1 MFVAK
6 NAWAELRRHPWR
18 TALMVIVSL
27 LVTMWSVFGAAVMHE
42 YHAAHGEGYVALKPQ
57 AVVRMT
63 DTALSDRSGDDA
75 DWTKRYIT
83 WEEYNV
89 LGAAA
94 QAKHVQFDYSVV
106 ASVPV
111 RSTGS
116 FKAITTSATSGA
128 SQNETGGDF
137 TLTSFYNEAAVDA
150 NEYGT
155 FKVVEGN
162 KLNYQDVTARDA
174 LVSQELAKK
183 NNLKVG
189 STITVGN
196 PANAKTTYTFTVGGI
211 YTYTDTPQGV
221 QGADA
226 QFAKDNRNNV
236 IYTSY
241 YDFAASGLDTTEGT
255 GWAVP
260 DINIVFT
267 LANPQAYEQFKSA
280 LKPDLPE
287 GFAVSSPTIDA
298 YNHSLELLDQLA
310 NTTKVMLICLWSVGG
325 ALALLLTLLE
335 ACPRREEIGYGLAV
349 GITKSRMAWQFM
361 VEILLQT
368 VLGVALGLLIGGWTA
383 NPLATQLA
391 QGHTIAMHGGVLWN
405 VAWIALLACLLLA
418 IIAGVRVAL
427 FRTAQLTRSPYLDS
441 ADPTTKEQ

>member
-42 YHAAHGEGYVALKPQ
+42 YHAAHGEGYEALKPQ

-63 DTALSDRSGDDA
+63 DTALSDRNGDNA

-94 QAKHVQFDYSVV
+94 QSKHVQFDYSVV

-111 RSTGS
+111 RSTDS

-162 KLNYQDVTARDA
+162 KLNYQDVTARDV
-174 LVSQELAKK
+174 LISQELAKK

-189 STITVGN
+189 STITVDN

-226 QFAKDNRNNV
+226 QFAKDNRDNV

-287 GFAVSSPTIDA
+287 GFAVSSPTINA
-298 YNHSLELLDQLA
+298 YNHSLEPLDKLA

-325 ALALLLTLLE
+325 ALVLLLTLLE
-335 ACPRREEIGYGLAV
+335 ACPRRGEIGYGLAV
-349 GITKSRMAWQFM
+349 GVTKSRMAWQFM

-427 FRTAQLTRSPYLDS
+427 FRTAQLTHSPYLDP
-441 ADPTTKEQ
+441 AEPTTKEQ

>member
-42 YHAAHGEGYVALKPQ
+42 YHAAHGEGYEGLKPQ
-57 AVVRMT
+57 AAVRMT

-83 WEEYNV
+83 WNEYNV

-94 QAKHVQFDYSVV
+94 QSKHVQFDYSVV

-111 RSTGS
+111 RSTDS

-162 KLNYQDVTARDA
+162 KLNYQDVTARDV
-174 LVSQELAKK
+174 LISQELAKK

-221 QGADA
+221 QGDDA

-298 YNHSLELLDQLA
+298 YNHSLEPLDQLA

-349 GITKSRMAWQFM
+349 GVTKSRMAWQFM

-427 FRTAQLTRSPYLDS
+427 FRTAQLTHSPYLDS

>member
-42 YHAAHGEGYVALKPQ
+42 YHAAHGEGYGALKPQ

-226 QFAKDNRNNV
+226 QFAKDNRDNV

-298 YNHSLELLDQLA
+298 YNHSLEPLDQLA

-349 GITKSRMAWQFM
+349 GVTKSRMAWQFM

-368 VLGVALGLLIGGWTA
+368 VLGVALGLMIGGWTA

-427 FRTAQLTRSPYLDS
+427 FRTAQLTHSPYLDS

>member
-42 YHAAHGEGYVALKPQ
+42 YHAAHGEGYEGLKPQ

-63 DTALSDRSGDDA
+63 DTALSDRNGDDA

-83 WEEYNV
+83 WNEYNV

-94 QAKHVQFDYSVV
+94 QSKHVQFDYSVV

-111 RSTGS
+111 RSTDS

-162 KLNYQDVTARDA
+162 KLNYQDVTARDV
-174 LVSQELAKK
+174 LISQELAKK

-221 QGADA
+221 QGDDA

-298 YNHSLELLDQLA
+298 YNHSLEPLDQLA

-349 GITKSRMAWQFM
+349 GVTKSRMAWQFM

-427 FRTAQLTRSPYLDS
+427 FRTAQLTHSPYLDS

>member
-6 NAWAELRRHPWR
+6 NTWAELRRHPWR

-42 YHAAHGEGYVALKPQ
+42 YHAAHGEGYEALKPQ

-63 DTALSDRSGDDA
+63 DTALSDRNGDDA

-83 WEEYNV
+83 WNEYNV

-137 TLTSFYNEAAVDA
+137 TLTSFYNEAAVNA

-162 KLNYQDVTARDA
+162 KLNYQDVTARDV
-174 LVSQELAKK
+174 LISQELAKK

-221 QGADA
+221 QGDDA

-298 YNHSLELLDQLA
+298 YNHSLEPLDKLA
-310 NTTKVMLICLWSVGG
+310 NTTKVMLICLWSIGG

-335 ACPRREEIGYGLAV
+335 ACPRRGEIGYGLAV
-349 GITKSRMAWQFM
+349 GVTKSRMAWQFM

-368 VLGVALGLLIGGWTA
+368 VVGVALGLLIGGWTA

-405 VAWIALLACLLLA
+405 VTWIALLACLLLA

-427 FRTAQLTRSPYLDS
+427 FRTAQLTHSPYLDS
-441 ADPTTKEQ
+441 AEPTTKEQ

>member
-42 YHAAHGEGYVALKPQ
+42 YHAAHGEGYEALKPQ

-63 DTALSDRSGDDA
+63 DTALSDRNGDNA

-94 QAKHVQFDYSVV
+94 QSKHVQFDYSVV

-111 RSTGS
+111 RSTDS

-162 KLNYQDVTARDA
+162 KLNYQDVTARDV
-174 LVSQELAKK
+174 LISQELAKK

-189 STITVGN
+189 STITVDN

-226 QFAKDNRNNV
+226 QFAKDNRDNV

-241 YDFAASGLDTTEGT
+241 YDFAVSGLDTTEGT

-287 GFAVSSPTIDA
+287 GFAVSSPTINA
-298 YNHSLELLDQLA
+298 YNHSLEPLDKLA

-325 ALALLLTLLE
+325 ALVLLLTLLE
-335 ACPRREEIGYGLAV
+335 ACPRRGEIGYGLAV
-349 GITKSRMAWQFM
+349 GVTKSRMAWQFM

-427 FRTAQLTRSPYLDS
+427 FRTAQLTHSPYLDS
-441 ADPTTKEQ
+441 ADSTTKEQ

>member
-6 NAWAELRRHPWR
+6 NAWAELRCHPWR

-42 YHAAHGEGYVALKPQ
+42 YHAAHGEGYEALKPQ

-63 DTALSDRSGDDA
+63 DTALSDRNGDDA

-94 QAKHVQFDYSVV
+94 QAKQVQFDYSVV

-162 KLNYQDVTARDA
+162 KLNYQDVTARDV
-174 LVSQELAKK
+174 LISQELAKK

-287 GFAVSSPTIDA
+287 GFAVSSPTIDT
-298 YNHSLELLDQLA
+298 YNHSLEPLDKLA
-310 NTTKVMLICLWSVGG
+310 NTTKVMLICLWSIGG

-335 ACPRREEIGYGLAV
+335 ACPRRDEIGYGLAV
-349 GITKSRMAWQFM
+349 GVTKSRMAWQFM

-368 VLGVALGLLIGGWTA
+368 VVGVALGLLIGGWTA

-405 VAWIALLACLLLA
+405 VTWIALLACLLLA

-427 FRTAQLTRSPYLDS
+427 FRTAQLTHSPYLDS
-441 ADPTTKEQ
+441 ADSTMKEQ

>member
-42 YHAAHGEGYVALKPQ
+42 YHAAHGEGYGALKPQ

-116 FKAITTSATSGA
+116 FKATTTSATSGA

-298 YNHSLELLDQLA
+298 YNHSLEPLDQLA

-349 GITKSRMAWQFM
+349 GVTKSRMAWQFM

-427 FRTAQLTRSPYLDS
+427 FRTAQLTHSPYLDS

>member
-6 NAWAELRRHPWR
+6 NAWTELRRHPWR
-18 TALMVIVSL
+18 TALMLIVSL

-42 YHAAHGEGYVALKPQ
+42 YHAAHGEGYETLKPQ

-63 DTALSDRSGDDA
+63 DTALSDRNGDDA

-94 QAKHVQFDYSVV
+94 QAKQVQFDYSVV

-162 KLNYQDVTARDA
+162 KLNYQDVTARDV
-174 LVSQELAKK
+174 LISQELAKK

-298 YNHSLELLDQLA
+298 YNHSLEPLDKLA

-349 GITKSRMAWQFM
+349 GVTKSRMAWQFM

-368 VLGVALGLLIGGWTA
+368 VVGVALGLLIGGWTA

-405 VAWIALLACLLLA
+405 VTWIALLACLLLA
-418 IIAGVRVAL
+418 IVASVRVAL
-427 FRTAQLTRSPYLDS
+427 FRTAQLTHSPYLNS

>member
-42 YHAAHGEGYVALKPQ
+42 YHAAHGEGYGALKPQ

>member
-298 YNHSLELLDQLA
+298 YNHSLEPLDKLA

>member
-42 YHAAHGEGYVALKPQ
+42 YHAAHGEGYEALKPQ

-63 DTALSDRSGDDA
+63 DTALSDRNGDDA

-94 QAKHVQFDYSVV
+94 QSKHVQFDYSVV

-111 RSTGS
+111 RSTDS

-155 FKVVEGN
+155 FKVVEGT
-162 KLNYQDVTARDA
+162 KLNYQDVTARDV
-174 LVSQELAKK
+174 LISQELAKK

-298 YNHSLELLDQLA
+298 YNHSLEPLDKLA

-349 GITKSRMAWQFM
+349 GVTKSRMAWQFM

-405 VAWIALLACLLLA
+405 VTWIALLAYLLLA
-418 IIAGVRVAL
+418 IVAGVRVAL
-427 FRTAQLTRSPYLDS
+427 FRTAQLTHSPYLDP
-441 ADPTTKEQ
+441 AEPTTKEQ

>member
-42 YHAAHGEGYVALKPQ
+42 YHAAHGEGYEALKPQ

-298 YNHSLELLDQLA
+298 YNHSLEPLDKLA
-310 NTTKVMLICLWSVGG
+310 GTTKIMLICLWSVGG

-349 GITKSRMAWQFM
+349 GVTKSRMAWQFM

-427 FRTAQLTRSPYLDS
+427 FRTAQLMHSPYLDS
-441 ADPTTKEQ
+441 ADSTTKEQ

>member
-42 YHAAHGEGYVALKPQ
+42 YHAAHGEGYEALKPQ

-63 DTALSDRSGDDA
+63 DTALSDRNGDDA

-83 WEEYNV
+83 WNEYNV

-94 QAKHVQFDYSVV
+94 QAKQVQFDYSVV

-111 RSTGS
+111 RSTDS

-128 SQNETGGDF
+128 GQNETGGDF

-150 NEYGT
+150 NEYGS
-155 FKVVEGN
+155 FKVVEGT
-162 KLNYQDVTARDA
+162 KLNYQDVTARDV
-174 LVSQELAKK
+174 LISQELAKK

-211 YTYTDTPQGV
+211 YTYTSTPQGV
-221 QGADA
+221 QGDDA

-241 YDFAASGLDTTEGT
+241 YDFASTSCSRWPIHRRT
-255 GWAVP
+255 
-260 DINIVFT
+260 N
-267 LANPQAYEQFKSA
+267 
-280 LKPDLPE
+280 
-287 GFAVSSPTIDA
+287 SSRA
-298 YNHSLELLDQLA
+298 
-310 NTTKVMLICLWSVGG
+310 
-325 ALALLLTLLE
+325 
-335 ACPRREEIGYGLAV
+335 R
-349 GITKSRMAWQFM
+349 
-361 VEILLQT
+361 
-368 VLGVALGLLIGGWTA
+368 
-383 NPLATQLA
+383 
-391 QGHTIAMHGGVLWN
+391 
-405 VAWIALLACLLLA
+405 
-418 IIAGVRVAL
+418 
-427 FRTAQLTRSPYLDS
+427 
-441 ADPTTKEQ
+441 

>member
-42 YHAAHGEGYVALKPQ
+42 YHAAHGEGYEGLKPQ

-83 WEEYNV
+83 WNEYNV

-94 QAKHVQFDYSVV
+94 QSKHVQFDYSVV

-111 RSTGS
+111 RSTDS

-162 KLNYQDVTARDA
+162 KLNYQDVTARDV
-174 LVSQELAKK
+174 LISQELAKK

-298 YNHSLELLDQLA
+298 YNHSLEPLDQLA

-349 GITKSRMAWQFM
+349 GVTKSRMAWQFM

-427 FRTAQLTRSPYLDS
+427 FRTAQLTHSPYLDS
-441 ADPTTKEQ
+441 ADSTTKEQ

>member
-18 TALMVIVSL
+18 TALMVIASL

-42 YHAAHGEGYVALKPQ
+42 YHAAHGEGYEALKPQ

-63 DTALSDRSGDDA
+63 DTALSDRNGDDA

-83 WEEYNV
+83 WNEYNV

-111 RSTGS
+111 HSTDS

-137 TLTSFYNEAAVDA
+137 TLTSFYNEAAVNA

-162 KLNYQDVTARDA
+162 KLNYQDVTARDV
-174 LVSQELAKK
+174 LISQELAKK

-189 STITVGN
+189 STITVDN

-226 QFAKDNRNNV
+226 QFAKDNRDNV

-298 YNHSLELLDQLA
+298 YNHSLEPLDKLA

-325 ALALLLTLLE
+325 ALVLLLTLLE

-349 GITKSRMAWQFM
+349 GVTKSRMAWQFM

-368 VLGVALGLLIGGWTA
+368 VVGVALGLLIGGWTA

-405 VAWIALLACLLLA
+405 VTWIALLACLLLA

-427 FRTAQLTRSPYLDS
+427 FRTAQLTHSPYLDS
-441 ADPTTKEQ
+441 ADSTTKEQ

>member
-42 YHAAHGEGYVALKPQ
+42 YHAAHGEGYEALKPQ

-63 DTALSDRSGDDA
+63 DTALSDRNGDDA

-83 WEEYNV
+83 WNEYNV

-111 RSTGS
+111 RSTDS

-137 TLTSFYNEAAVDA
+137 TLTSFYNEAAVNA

-162 KLNYQDVTARDA
+162 KLNYQDVTARDV
-174 LVSQELAKK
+174 LISQELAKK

-221 QGADA
+221 QGDDA

-298 YNHSLELLDQLA
+298 YNHSLEPLDKLA
-310 NTTKVMLICLWSVGG
+310 GTTKIMLICLWSVGG

-349 GITKSRMAWQFM
+349 GVTKSRMAWQFM

-427 FRTAQLTRSPYLDS
+427 FRTAQLMHSPYLDS
-441 ADPTTKEQ
+441 ADSTTKEQ

>member
-42 YHAAHGEGYVALKPQ
+42 YHAAHGGGYEGLKPQ

-63 DTALSDRSGDDA
+63 DTALSDRNGDDA

-83 WEEYNV
+83 WNEYNV

-94 QAKHVQFDYSVV
+94 QSKHVQFDYSVV

-111 RSTGS
+111 RSTDS

-162 KLNYQDVTARDA
+162 KLNYQDVTARDV
-174 LVSQELAKK
+174 LISQELAKK

-221 QGADA
+221 QGDDA

-298 YNHSLELLDQLA
+298 YNHSLEPLDQLA

-349 GITKSRMAWQFM
+349 GVTKSRMAWQFM

-427 FRTAQLTRSPYLDS
+427 FRTAQLTHSPYLDS

>member
-1 MFVAK
+1 MCI
-6 NAWAELRRHPWR
+6 RD
-18 TALMVIVSL
+18 S
-27 LVTMWSVFGAAVMHE
+27 
-42 YHAAHGEGYVALKPQ
+42 
-57 AVVRMT
+57 
-63 DTALSDRSGDDA
+63 
-75 DWTKRYIT
+75 
-83 WEEYNV
+83 
-89 LGAAA
+89 
-94 QAKHVQFDYSVV
+94 
-106 ASVPV
+106 
-111 RSTGS
+111 
-116 FKAITTSATSGA
+116 SGA

-162 KLNYQDVTARDA
+162 KLNYQDVTARDV
-174 LVSQELAKK
+174 LISQELAKK
-183 NNLKVG
+183 NNLKAG

-226 QFAKDNRNNV
+226 QFAKDNRDNV

-267 LANPQAYEQFKSA
+267 LANPQAYEQFTSA

-298 YNHSLELLDQLA
+298 YNHSLEPLDKLA

-349 GITKSRMAWQFM
+349 GVTKSRMAWQFM

-405 VAWIALLACLLLA
+405 VTWIALLACLSLA

-427 FRTAQLTRSPYLDS
+427 FRTAQLTHSPYLDP
-441 ADPTTKEQ
+441 AEPTTKEQ

>member
-42 YHAAHGEGYVALKPQ
+42 YHAAHGEGYGALKPQ

-260 DINIVFT
+260 NINIVFT

-298 YNHSLELLDQLA
+298 YNHSLEPLDQLA

-349 GITKSRMAWQFM
+349 GVTKSRMAWQFM

-427 FRTAQLTRSPYLDS
+427 FRTAQLTHSPYLDS

>member
-42 YHAAHGEGYVALKPQ
+42 YHAAHGEGYEALKPQ

-63 DTALSDRSGDDA
+63 DTALSDRNGDNA

-94 QAKHVQFDYSVV
+94 QSKHVQFDYSVV

-111 RSTGS
+111 RSTDS

-162 KLNYQDVTARDA
+162 KLNYQDVTARDV
-174 LVSQELAKK
+174 LISQELAKK

-226 QFAKDNRNNV
+226 QFAKDNRDNV

-267 LANPQAYEQFKSA
+267 LANPQAYEQFTSA

-287 GFAVSSPTIDA
+287 GFAVSSPTINA
-298 YNHSLELLDQLA
+298 YNHSLEPLDKLA

-349 GITKSRMAWQFM
+349 GVTKSRMAWQFM

-405 VAWIALLACLLLA
+405 VTWIALLACLLLA

-427 FRTAQLTRSPYLDS
+427 FRTAQLTHSPYLDS

>member
-42 YHAAHGEGYVALKPQ
+42 YHAAHGEGYGALKPQ

-94 QAKHVQFDYSVV
+94 QSKHVQFDYSVV

-111 RSTGS
+111 RSTDS

-298 YNHSLELLDQLA
+298 YNHSLEPLDQLA

-349 GITKSRMAWQFM
+349 GVTKSRMAWQFM

-427 FRTAQLTRSPYLDS
+427 FRTAQLTHSPYLDS

>member
-42 YHAAHGEGYVALKPQ
+42 YHAAHGEGYGALKPQ

-236 IYTSY
+236 IYTNY

-298 YNHSLELLDQLA
+298 YNHSLEPLDQLA

-335 ACPRREEIGYGLAV
+335 ACPRRKEIGYGLAV
-349 GITKSRMAWQFM
+349 GVTKSRMAWQFM

-405 VAWIALLACLLLA
+405 IAWIALLACLLLA

-427 FRTAQLTRSPYLDS
+427 FRTAQLTHSPYLDS

>member
-42 YHAAHGEGYVALKPQ
+42 YHAAHGEGYEALKPQ

-63 DTALSDRSGDDA
+63 DTALSDRNGDDA

-94 QAKHVQFDYSVV
+94 QAKQVQFDYSVV

-162 KLNYQDVTARDA
+162 KLNYQDVTARDV
-174 LVSQELAKK
+174 LISQELAKK

-298 YNHSLELLDQLA
+298 YNHSFEPLDKLA
-310 NTTKVMLICLWSVGG
+310 GTTKVMLICLWSIGG

-349 GITKSRMAWQFM
+349 GVTKSRIAWQFM
-361 VEILLQT
+361 LEILLQT
-368 VLGVALGLLIGGWTA
+368 VVGVALGLLIGGWTA

-405 VAWIALLACLLLA
+405 VTWIALLACLLLA

-427 FRTAQLTRSPYLDS
+427 FRTAQLTHSPYLNS

>member
-63 DTALSDRSGDDA
+63 DTALSDRNGDDA

-111 RSTGS
+111 RSTSS
-116 FKAITTSATSGA
+116 FKAITSNTTSGA
-128 SQNETGGDF
+128 NQNETGGDF

-155 FKVVEGN
+155 FKVVEGG
-162 KLNYQDVTARDA
+162 KLNYQDVTARDV
-174 LVSQELAKK
+174 LISQELAKK

-211 YTYTDTPQGV
+211 YTYTSTPQGV
-221 QGADA
+221 QGDDA

-280 LKPDLPE
+280 LKPNLPE

-298 YNHSLELLDQLA
+298 YNHSLEPLDKLA
-310 NTTKVMLICLWSVGG
+310 GTTKIMLICLWGVGG

-335 ACPRREEIGYGLAV
+335 VCPRREEIGYGLAV
-349 GITKSRMAWQFM
+349 GVTKSRMAWQFM
-361 VEILLQT
+361 LDILLQT
-368 VLGVALGLLIGGWTA
+368 VVGVALGLLIGGWTA
-383 NPLATQLA
+383 NPLTTQLA

-405 VAWIALLACLLLA
+405 VTWIALLACLLLA
-418 IIAGVRVAL
+418 IVAGVRVAL
-427 FRTAQLTRSPYLDS
+427 FRTAQLTHSPYLDS

>member
-42 YHAAHGEGYVALKPQ
+42 YHAAHGEGYEALKPQ

-63 DTALSDRSGDDA
+63 DTALSDRNGDNA

-94 QAKHVQFDYSVV
+94 QSKHVQFDYSVV

-111 RSTGS
+111 RSTDS

-162 KLNYQDVTARDA
+162 KLNYQDVTARDV
-174 LVSQELAKK
+174 LISQELAKK

-226 QFAKDNRNNV
+226 QFAKDNRDNV

-298 YNHSLELLDQLA
+298 YNHSLEPLDKLA
-310 NTTKVMLICLWSVGG
+310 GTTKVMLICLWSVGG
-325 ALALLLTLLE
+325 AFALLLTLLE
-335 ACPRREEIGYGLAV
+335 ACPRRGEIGYGLAV
-349 GITKSRMAWQFM
+349 GVTKSRMAWQFM

-405 VAWIALLACLLLA
+405 VTWIALLAYLLLA
-418 IIAGVRVAL
+418 IVAGVRVAL
-427 FRTAQLTRSPYLDS
+427 FRTAQLTHSPYLDP
-441 ADPTTKEQ
+441 AEPTTKEQ

>member
-42 YHAAHGEGYVALKPQ
+42 YHAAHGEGYGALKPQ

-298 YNHSLELLDQLA
+298 YNHSLEPLDQLA

-349 GITKSRMAWQFM
+349 GVTKSRMAWQFM

-391 QGHTIAMHGGVLWN
+391 QGHTIAMRGGVLWN

-427 FRTAQLTRSPYLDS
+427 FRTAQLTHSPYLDS

>member
-42 YHAAHGEGYVALKPQ
+42 YHAAHGEGYGALKPQ

-116 FKAITTSATSGA
+116 FKAITTSATYGA

-298 YNHSLELLDQLA
+298 YNHSLEPLDQLA

-349 GITKSRMAWQFM
+349 GVTKSRMAWQFM

-427 FRTAQLTRSPYLDS
+427 FRTAQLTHSPYLDS

>member
-42 YHAAHGEGYVALKPQ
+42 YHAAHGEGYGALKPQ

-298 YNHSLELLDQLA
+298 YNHSLEPLDQLA

-335 ACPRREEIGYGLAV
+335 ACPRREEIGYGLAGGV
-349 GITKSRMAWQFM
+349 TKSRMAWQFM

-427 FRTAQLTRSPYLDS
+427 FRTAQLTHSPYLDS

>member
-42 YHAAHGEGYVALKPQ
+42 YHAAHGEGYGALKPQ

-226 QFAKDNRNNV
+226 QFAKDNRDNV

-298 YNHSLELLDQLA
+298 YNHSLEPLDQLA

-349 GITKSRMAWQFM
+349 GVTKSRMAWQFM

-405 VAWIALLACLLLA
+405 VVWIALLACLLLA

-427 FRTAQLTRSPYLDS
+427 FRTAQLTHSPYLDS

>member
-42 YHAAHGEGYVALKPQ
+42 YHAAHGEGYGALKPQ

-137 TLTSFYNEAAVDA
+137 TLTSFYNEGAVDA

-298 YNHSLELLDQLA
+298 YNHSLEPLDQLA

-349 GITKSRMAWQFM
+349 GVTKSRMAWQFM

-368 VLGVALGLLIGGWTA
+368 VLGVALGLLIGGWTG

-427 FRTAQLTRSPYLDS
+427 FRTAQLTHSPYLDS

>member
-42 YHAAHGEGYVALKPQ
+42 YHAAHGEGYEGLKPQ

-63 DTALSDRSGDDA
+63 DTALSDRNGDDA

-83 WEEYNV
+83 WNEYNV

-94 QAKHVQFDYSVV
+94 QSKHVQFDYSVV

-111 RSTGS
+111 RSTSS

-162 KLNYQDVTARDA
+162 KLNYQDVTARDV
-174 LVSQELAKK
+174 LISQELAKK

-221 QGADA
+221 QGDDA
-226 QFAKDNRNNV
+226 QFAKDNRDNV

-298 YNHSLELLDQLA
+298 YNHSLEPLDQLA

-349 GITKSRMAWQFM
+349 GVTKSRMAWQFM

-427 FRTAQLTRSPYLDS
+427 FRTAQLTHSPYLDS

>member
-42 YHAAHGEGYVALKPQ
+42 YHVAHGEGYEALKPQ

-63 DTALSDRSGDDA
+63 DTALSDRNGDDA

-83 WEEYNV
+83 WDEYNV

-94 QAKHVQFDYSVV
+94 QAKQVQFDYSVV

-111 RSTGS
+111 RATGS
-116 FKAITTSATSGA
+116 FKAVTTNATSGA
-128 SQNETGGDF
+128 DQNETGGDF

-155 FKVVEGN
+155 FKVVEGS
-162 KLNYQDVTARDA
+162 KLNYQDVTAHDV
-174 LVSQELAKK
+174 LISQELAKK

-189 STITVGN
+189 DTITIGN
-196 PANAKTTYTFTVGGI
+196 PADAKTTYTFTVGGI
-211 YTYTDTPQGV
+211 YAYTGTPQGV
-221 QGADA
+221 LGDDA

-287 GFAVSSPTIDA
+287 GFAVSSPTITA
-298 YNHSLELLDQLA
+298 YNHSLEPLDKLA
-310 NTTKVMLICLWSVGG
+310 NTTKVMLICLWSIGG
-325 ALALLLTLLE
+325 ALALLLALLE

-349 GITKSRMAWQFM
+349 GVTKSRMAWQFM

-405 VAWIALLACLLLA
+405 VTWIALLACLLLS

-427 FRTAQLTRSPYLDS
+427 FRTAQLTHSPYLDS

>member
-42 YHAAHGEGYVALKPQ
+42 YHAAHGEGYEALKPQ

-63 DTALSDRSGDDA
+63 DTALSDRNGDDA

-94 QAKHVQFDYSVV
+94 QSKHVQFDYSVV

-111 RSTGS
+111 RSTDS

-137 TLTSFYNEAAVDA
+137 TLTSFYNEAAVNA

-162 KLNYQDVTARDA
+162 KLNYQDVTARDV
-174 LVSQELAKK
+174 LISQELAKK

-226 QFAKDNRNNV
+226 QFAKDNRDNV

-298 YNHSLELLDQLA
+298 YNHSLEPLDKLA
-310 NTTKVMLICLWSVGG
+310 NTTKVMLICLWSIGG

-349 GITKSRMAWQFM
+349 GVTKSRMAWQFM

-427 FRTAQLTRSPYLDS
+427 FRTAQLTHSPYLDS
-441 ADPTTKEQ
+441 ADSTTKEQ

>member
-18 TALMVIVSL
+18 TALMVIASL

-42 YHAAHGEGYVALKPQ
+42 YHAAHGEGYEALKPQ

-63 DTALSDRSGDDA
+63 DTALSDRNGDDA

-83 WEEYNV
+83 WNEYNV

-111 RSTGS
+111 RSTDS

-137 TLTSFYNEAAVDA
+137 TLTSFYNEAAVNA

-162 KLNYQDVTARDA
+162 KLNYQDVTARDV
-174 LVSQELAKK
+174 LISQELAKK

-189 STITVGN
+189 STITIGN
-196 PANAKTTYTFTVGGI
+196 PADAKAAYTFTVGGI
-211 YTYTDTPQGV
+211 YTYTSTPQGV
-221 QGADA
+221 QGDDA

-298 YNHSLELLDQLA
+298 YNHSLEPLDKLA
-310 NTTKVMLICLWSVGG
+310 NTTKVMLICLWSIGG

-349 GITKSRMAWQFM
+349 GVTKSRMAWQFM

-427 FRTAQLTRSPYLDS
+427 FRTAQLTHSPYLDS
-441 ADPTTKEQ
+441 ADSTTKEQ

>member
-42 YHAAHGEGYVALKPQ
+42 YHAAHGEGYGALKPQ

-226 QFAKDNRNNV
+226 QFAKDNRDNV

-298 YNHSLELLDQLA
+298 YNHSLEPLDQLA

-368 VLGVALGLLIGGWTA
+368 VLGVALGLMIGGWTA

-427 FRTAQLTRSPYLDS
+427 FRTAQLTHSPYLDS

>member
-42 YHAAHGEGYVALKPQ
+42 YHAAHGEGYGALKPQ

-196 PANAKTTYTFTVGGI
+196 PANAKTTYTFTIGGI

-298 YNHSLELLDQLA
+298 YNHSLEPLDQLA

-349 GITKSRMAWQFM
+349 GVTKSRMAWQFM

-427 FRTAQLTRSPYLDS
+427 FRTAQLTHSPYLDS

>member
-42 YHAAHGEGYVALKPQ
+42 YHAAHGEGYEALKPQ

-63 DTALSDRSGDDA
+63 DTALSDRNGDDA

-111 RSTGS
+111 HSTDS

-162 KLNYQDVTARDA
+162 KLNYQDVTARDV
-174 LVSQELAKK
+174 LISQELAKK

-226 QFAKDNRNNV
+226 QFAKDNRDNV

-287 GFAVSSPTIDA
+287 GFAVSSPTINA
-298 YNHSLELLDQLA
+298 YNHSLEPLDKLA

-325 ALALLLTLLE
+325 ALVLLLTLLE
-335 ACPRREEIGYGLAV
+335 ACPRRGEIGYGLAV
-349 GITKSRMAWQFM
+349 GVTKSRMAWQFM

-427 FRTAQLTRSPYLDS
+427 FRTAQLTHSPYLDS
-441 ADPTTKEQ
+441 ADSTTKEQ

>member
-42 YHAAHGEGYVALKPQ
+42 YHAAHGEGYGALKPQ

-298 YNHSLELLDQLA
+298 YNHSLEPLDQLA

-349 GITKSRMAWQFM
+349 GVTKSRMAWQFM

-427 FRTAQLTRSPYLDS
+427 FRTAQLTHSPYLDS

>member
-42 YHAAHGEGYVALKPQ
+42 YHAAHGEGYGALKPQ

-83 WEEYNV
+83 WEEYNM

-298 YNHSLELLDQLA
+298 YNHSLEPLDQLA

-349 GITKSRMAWQFM
+349 GVTKSRMAWQFM

-418 IIAGVRVAL
+418 IIASVRVAL
-427 FRTAQLTRSPYLDS
+427 FRTAQLTHSPYLDS